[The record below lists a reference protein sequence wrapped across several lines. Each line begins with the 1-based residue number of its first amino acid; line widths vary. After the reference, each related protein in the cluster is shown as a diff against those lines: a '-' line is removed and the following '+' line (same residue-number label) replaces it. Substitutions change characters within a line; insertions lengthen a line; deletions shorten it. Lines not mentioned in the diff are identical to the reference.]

1 MKYSVPLILNLM
13 FASFQ
18 VVAQQPADSQTN
30 HQQFEHKTSTADFEL
45 LDEVSQ
51 PPAETSSITVIVEK
65 KQTIEEYR
73 QNGELVLIKVI
84 PNDGIP
90 YFIDPL
96 ERENLNGFGRDIIN
110 SGVKPVRWV
119 VKEF

>member
-1 MKYSVPLILNLM
+1 MKYTVCLILSLM
-13 FASFQ
+13 LTSQQ
-18 VVAQQPADSQTN
+18 VDSQQPTDAQTN
-30 HQQFEHKTSTADFEL
+30 PNHAEQKTAVEDFEL

-51 PPAETSSITVIVEK
+51 PPAEASSITVIVEK